1 MSLTIFS
8 NFRIDSQ
15 ERLSRMKDSFSSF
28 DRASIDKW
36 IINARGPLGNEALEF
51 LRKNVGDKLI
61 EYNIESN
68 KGWFHDTQSMIVAIE
83 TDYLLYWIEDQICL
97 CGADR
102 LNDVVS
108 EMKLLDADYMGYS
121 WFGLGTFA
129 AEFEGLSQK
138 SLNCMSVVDYDKQA
152 HKIRLQNSLKVI
164 GTKSAIISLAGI
176 FSKTLFTRLVQDRKF
191 FLRRWPKETPFD
203 FERLWNDTSV
213 LPLKYGVPKF
223 EIFCTIDDDNHVPGS
238 SLVSRG
244 LYSERLSREDLLEI
258 RDSAQRKK
266 TFPILRKIFRRN
278 ILAHRVYRLLIRIS
292 YHF

>member
-1 MSLTIFS
+1 MSLSIFS
-8 NFRIDSQ
+8 NFRIDSR
-15 ERLSRMKDSFSSF
+15 ERLLRMKDSFSSF
-28 DRASIDKW
+28 EGASIDKW
-36 IINARGPLGNEALEF
+36 IINARGPLGDEALQF
-51 LRKNVGDKLI
+51 LRENVGDKLV

-68 KGWFHDTQSMIVAIE
+68 GGWMRDTQSMIAAVE

-108 EMKLLDADYMGYS
+108 EMKLLDAEYMGYS
-121 WFGLGTFA
+121 WFGLGTFI
-129 AEFEGLSQK
+129 AEFDGLSQE
-138 SLNCMSVVDYDKQA
+138 SLSCMSVVDYDKEA
-152 HKIRLQNSLKVI
+152 HKIRLQNSLRVI

-176 FSKTLFTRLVQDRKF
+176 FSKTLFYRLVQDRKF

-223 EIFCTIDDDNHVPGS
+223 EIFCTIDDDNQVPGS
-238 SLVSRG
+238 SLISRG
-244 LYSERLSREDLLEI
+244 LYEERQSREDLLEI
-258 RDSAQRKK
+258 RAGAQGKK
-266 TFPILRKIFRRN
+266 SFAILRKIFRRN
-278 ILAHRVYRLLIRIS
+278 VMAQRIYRFFVRIS